1 MSEPRA
7 DGSEPHVNGDAGDG
21 QPELEDDERRT
32 SGPSLPLLYT
42 LIAVALAAAIGLA
55 LTIVFPF
62 YHRR

>member
-1 MSEPRA
+1 MSEPRRIE
-7 DGSEPHVNGDAGDG
+7 SEPDVPGNSVEER
-21 QPELEDDERRT
+21 PEFEDDHPHNA
-32 SGPSLPLLYT
+32 GPSLPLLYT